1 MKLRTIANSLLTI
14 FTIIVLLFVL
24 LNVLSA
30 PQGKGL
36 FGFKGYTV
44 LSNSMSPVFRAGD
57 YVIDR
62 IVDFDNIE
70 EGDIIS
76 YQANDQTIVTH
87 RVISKTATTATVQG
101 DQNKD
106 PDQEVVVAD
115 NYIGK
120 QIIVFPFLGTFMMKT
135 QNPLIFAGLCGLIAL
150 FFVWS
155 FFKQD

>member
-76 YQANDQTIVTH
+76 YQANDQTI
-87 RVISKTATTATVQG
+87 ATVQG
-101 DQNKD
+101 EQNNN
-106 PDQEVVVAD
+106 PDQEDVVAE

-120 QIIVFPFLGTFMMKT
+120 QIIVFPFLGTFLMKM

>member
-1 MKLRTIANSLLTI
+1 MKLRTITNSLLTI
-14 FTIIVLLFVL
+14 LTVIVLLFVL

-36 FGFKGYTV
+36 LGFKGYTV
-44 LSNSMSPVFRAGD
+44 LSNSMTPTFRAGD

-62 IVDFDNIE
+62 MDDFDSIQ

-76 YQANDQTIVTH
+76 YQAEDQTIVTH
-87 RVISKTATTATVQG
+87 RVIEKSAESATVQG
-101 DQNKD
+101 DQNET
-106 PDQEVVVAD
+106 PDQEAVTKS

-120 QIIVFPFLGTFMMKT
+120 KIMVIPFLGTFMMKM
-135 QNPLIFAGLCGLIAL
+135 QNPLIFPLLCGLIAL

-155 FFKQD
+155 FFKRD

>member
-1 MKLRTIANSLLTI
+1 MKLRTITNSLLTI
-14 FTIIVLLFVL
+14 VTVILLLFVL

-44 LSNSMSPVFRAGD
+44 LSNSMKPVFRAGD

-62 IVDFDNIE
+62 MAAFDSIE
-70 EGDIIS
+70 TDDIIT
-76 YQANDQTIVTH
+76 YQAEDQTIVTH
-87 RVISKTATTATVQG
+87 RVVEKMADAVTVQG
-101 DQNKD
+101 DQND
-106 PDQEVVVAD
+106 TPDQETVTKS

-120 QIIVFPFLGTFMMKT
+120 QIIVIPYLGTFMMKM
-135 QNPLIFAGLCGLIAL
+135 QNPLIFALLCGLIAL

-155 FFKQD
+155 FFKRD